1 MFRLVDREISPN
13 SPQLSEREIR
23 KRKFLSEYFK
33 LRKQNDSPIYC
44 RQIAAKR
51 IKVSLPTAK
60 RYYKIGEL
68 EKLYQQFT

>member
-1 MFRLVDREISPN
+1 MYNQFDE
-13 SPQLSEREIR
+13 
-23 KRKFLSEYFK
+23 

-60 RYYKIGEL
+60 RYYKIDEL